1 MRIIRPA
8 LLAVLPLFVAL
19 TLPLSAQTVM
29 AGIVRDDS
37 TGRPLPGVEV
47 LLSGTAHATVTNDA
61 GRYTLSGLPVGNH
74 QAIFRIVGYLPA
86 RVTVLLSAGDTLR
99 VNQVLVPSTVV
110 LDPIEVTGTPD
121 VGLAG
126 RGFHERM
133 KMGFGRFYEPEE
145 LREMEHLR
153 VSDVLRR
160 KGGIEIKVVGESP
173 WGPRVAMNPYMRDE
187 QGRLNCY
194 MSVYL
199 DGIMIGRGGKP
210 ASGPTP
216 VDLHNEVL
224 SVVAIEAIE
233 VYRSAAGIPI
243 QFGGASGECGAV
255 VIWTR
260 RSP

>member
-1 MRIIRPA
+1 MRIASTIATIAVTCLGVAAP
-8 LLAVLPLFVAL
+8 LLA
-19 TLPLSAQTVM
+19 QTTMV
-29 AGIVRDDS
+29 GIVRDDS
-37 TGRPLPGVEV
+37 TGRPLPSVEV
-47 LLSGTAHATVTNDA
+47 LLGGTAHTTVTNAA
-61 GRYTLSGLPVGNH
+61 GRYVLTGLPTGSH

-110 LDPIEVTGTPD
+110 LDPIEVTGEPD

-145 LREMEHLR
+145 LREMEHLL
-153 VSDVLRR
+153 VSDVVRR
-160 KGGIEIKVVGESP
+160 KGGVEIMPLGSAQ
-173 WGPRVAMNPYMRDE
+173 VAMNPYMRDG

-216 VDLHNEVL
+216 VDLRRVL

-243 QFGGASGECGAV
+243 QFGGASGQCGAV
-255 VIWTR
+255 VLWTR